1 MYSLKM
7 FGFDVRRER
16 RLESLS
22 VHISRDLVFIAQPI
36 EGMQMHLVEMYQV
49 QIVWSELNWMAMDSD
64 GENWKGMIWMGPS
77 AFTPRRFISKDQ
89 DRRSTAWLE

>member
-1 MYSLKM
+1 M

-16 RLESLS
+16 HLESLN
-22 VHISRDLVFIAQPI
+22 VHISWVLVFITQQI
-36 EGMQMHLVEMYQV
+36 EGMQMHLLEMYQV
-49 QIVWSELNWMAMDSD
+49 EIVWMELNWMAMDSD

-89 DRRSTAWLE
+89 DRRSTAWSE